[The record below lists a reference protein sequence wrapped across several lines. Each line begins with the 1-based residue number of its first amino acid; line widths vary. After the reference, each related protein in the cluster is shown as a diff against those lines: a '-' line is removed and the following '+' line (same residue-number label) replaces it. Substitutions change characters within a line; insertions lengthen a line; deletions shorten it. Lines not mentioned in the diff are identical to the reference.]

1 MNRFKRPTKVLN
13 IEPKSR
19 IDSVSDRKLFNFRQ
33 VIYKRKIMEFVIV
46 GSILVVII
54 IMIRVII
61 KKVFE

>member
-1 MNRFKRPTKVLN
+1 
-13 IEPKSR
+13 
-19 IDSVSDRKLFNFRQ
+19 
-33 VIYKRKIMEFVIV
+33 MEFVIV